1 MKKPIASIVAGLIL
15 GVVGSRYL
23 FVGSWLNLIPW
34 TIAGFAIGYWGTRN
48 ESIVNGVVFGFILS
62 FVFMLA
68 GYNGRVSLISRV
80 PFFAVL
86 GVFGGVCGMV
96 LGLLGFH
103 VKTKVIKRT
112 NSGG

>member
-1 MKKPIASIVAGLIL
+1 MAGLIL

-34 TIAGFAIGYWGTRN
+34 TIAGLAIGYWGTRN
-48 ESIVNGVVFGFILS
+48 ESIVNGITFGFILS

-68 GYNGRVSLISRV
+68 GYNGGASLMSRV

-86 GVFGGVCGMV
+86 GVFGGVCGMI
-96 LGLLGFH
+96 LGLLGFY
-103 VKTKVIKRT
+103 VKTKVTKRV
-112 NSGG
+112 NSGK